1 MPIKCQALPYVPIPY
16 LQRISGARIGQYI
29 ITRQSSSPKDGSF
42 NVQSSSNVNK
52 NDDSDNDNVIQIS
65 DDDDSDD
72 GRVPKCKICKKY
84 YIYFCNFWDLEV

>member
-1 MPIKCQALPYVPIPY
+1 MY
-16 LQRISGARIGQYI
+16 LFHIYNEFQVQELDSILSQDRAVLQ
-29 ITRQSSSPKDGSF
+29 KDGSF